1 MEPSLLMWRFF
12 TLFLVTDCMTEFCVP
27 GPPSLRHATF
37 KALTYQVGTLVN
49 CECKQG
55 FHRISGGPLFLTCK
69 GNSGHFSWGNQCQCK
84 SNSRRDR
91 EKQVTPKPGEQ
102 KERKTT
108 DMQSQMQPT
117 DQVNFL
123 GHCREPPPWEHEA
136 SKRMYHFVVGQTIHY
151 ECAQGFRALQR
162 GPAESICKMICGK
175 AKWTQPQLK
184 CINESQNTQFPG
196 DQEPQASTD
205 TPSGSEDS
213 CSLITTG
220 TTTTDFHKH
229 TEVATTTEPVIFPA
243 EYQMAVA
250 GFVLLLI
257 SILLLSALTW
267 QRQWRKSRR
276 TI

>member
-123 GHCREPPPWEHEA
+123 G
-136 SKRMYHFVVGQTIHY
+136 
-151 ECAQGFRALQR
+151 
-162 GPAESICKMICGK
+162 
-175 AKWTQPQLK
+175 
-184 CINESQNTQFPG
+184 